1 MKKFLIFIP
10 LLFLFISLSYARP
23 QEVFSRSFMFIR
35 PATYSISMNQHL
47 WHNFV
52 YTKEG
57 PMYGGMQLIGIFQ
70 RSLSRDKVA
79 RYFLIN
85 DKDELLVSGD
95 GNTNLL
101 FTRDIRAEWVNLP
114 SDFKG
119 KLSLNPEQKQMGFQ
133 LCYNQDLKAFFD
145 IAFLR
150 DWSFGVELSA
160 LMVENNINFCQ
171 FDMSGTATN
180 SNEQPTIFCAFN
192 QCDWKYAKIPTR
204 NKIKIRPDNITF
216 TLGRSLMNY
225 DYFQLA
231 TRLSLMVPMSG
242 NQSAEFLFD
251 PVVGMNGH
259 VGIGGAIYM
268 QILLNRNPEKFAW
281 SFFANLDGTYF
292 FRNRQFRTFDLKG
305 KPWSRY
311 MQYTRRNSPPGT
323 TIPGV
328 NLLTLNTV
336 VRPFG
341 FADFSM
347 GWRINTPPFEFEFGY
362 DIWGFGGE
370 KLKLNT
376 PVGSPF
382 NRPCGG
388 LNEFGIAG
396 KGTIIVQGQ
405 PVAATA
411 SQSTIATQTADDPT
425 FVPITDNDIDLFSA
439 AAGSIL
445 NQKVHAAVG
454 IEHIGDHM
462 NAFAGFGF
470 YFEFP
475 QKNSTIAANG
485 FWFKIG
491 GTF

>member
-10 LLFLFISLSYARP
+10 LLLLFISLSYARP

-35 PATYSISMNQHL
+35 PATYSIAIHQHL

-57 PMYGGMQLIGIFQ
+57 PLYGGMQLTGIFQ
-70 RSLSRDKVA
+70 KSLSREKVA

-85 DKDELLVSGD
+85 NKNRLLVSGD
-95 GNTNLL
+95 SNINNL
-101 FTRDIRAEWVNLP
+101 FTRDIRAEWINLP
-114 SDFKG
+114 SDFEG
-119 KLSLNPEQKQMGFQ
+119 RFSLNPHQRQMGFQ
-133 LCYNQDLKAFFD
+133 LTYNQDLKTLLDMAFV
-145 IAFLR
+145 R
-150 DWSFGVELSA
+150 DWSFGVEISA
-160 LMVENNINFCQ
+160 LLVENNIHLCQ
-171 FDMSGTATN
+171 FDMSGTATPN
-180 SNEQPTIFCAFN
+180 QPATIFAAFN
-192 QCDWKYAKIPTR
+192 QDNWKFAKIPTHQQT
-204 NKIKIRPDNITF
+204 KIRPDNITF

-231 TRLSLMVPMSG
+231 TRLSLMIPMSG
-242 NQSAEFLFD
+242 NQNAEFLFD

-259 VGIGGAIYM
+259 VGLGGAIYM
-268 QILLNRNPEKFAW
+268 QILLNRNPEKIAC

-292 FRNRQFRTFDLKG
+292 FRNRQFRTFDLKQ

-376 PVGSPF
+376 PVESPF
-382 NRPCGG
+382 NRACGG

-396 KGTIIVQGQ
+396 SGNIIVQGQ
-405 PVAATA
+405 AVAATA
-411 SQSTIATQTADDPT
+411 SGSTIATQAADDPV
-425 FVPITDNDIDLFSA
+425 FVPVTENDIDLFSA

-445 NQKVHAAVG
+445 NQKIHAAVG

-470 YFEFP
+470 YYEFP
-475 QKNSTIAANG
+475 QKNSTLATTG
-485 FWFKIG
+485 FWFKVG